1 MGWSY
6 SFIKELNHL
15 KPIQERL
22 KAVPGATKLLLELE
36 AAKCTDYIG
45 LKHLSSSAKLL
56 GATTGLQGSVR
67 TRCWRPDSQIVEV

>member
-22 KAVPGATKLLLELE
+22 KAAPGAAKLLLELE
-36 AAKCTDYIG
+36 TTKCTDYIG
-45 LKHLSSSAKLL
+45 SKHLSSSAKPPR
-56 GATTGLQGSVR
+56 ATTGL
-67 TRCWRPDSQIVEV
+67 

>member
-22 KAVPGATKLLLELE
+22 KAVPGAAKLLLELE
-36 AAKCTDYIG
+36 TTKCTDYIG
-45 LKHLSSSAKLL
+45 SKHLSSSAKLV
-56 GATTGLQGSVR
+56 GAGTGLQGSVW
-67 TRCWRPDSQIVEV
+67 TRHWRPDSQTVQV